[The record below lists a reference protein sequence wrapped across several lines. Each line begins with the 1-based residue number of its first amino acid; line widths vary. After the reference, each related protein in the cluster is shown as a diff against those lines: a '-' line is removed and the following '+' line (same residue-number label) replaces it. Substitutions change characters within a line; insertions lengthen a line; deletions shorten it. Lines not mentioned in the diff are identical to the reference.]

1 SKGEPTGILRE
12 LPVFLAMNRV
22 WSQIPYET
30 RRQATASFVDA
41 ASRFGI
47 TTVGSL
53 LAVPAD
59 LEVAEDLLKNDEL
72 PIRIVVEALGPNVEA
87 RQALESYARD
97 GKSPNAERL
106 QVGPAVYPLD
116 GSMLSGRAA
125 LFQAY
130 KDAPWTS
137 GALSMAPGAFQE
149 LVKNWATGKESMVL
163 DASGSLAVHM

>member
-1 SKGEPTGILRE
+1 MLSLDHHVALLNSLAIERLDLKTLSYAEGSGQVERNSKGEPTGILRE

-116 GSMLSGRAA
+116 GSMLSG
-125 LFQAY
+125 
-130 KDAPWTS
+130 
-137 GALSMAPGAFQE
+137 
-149 LVKNWATGKESMVL
+149 
-163 DASGSLAVHM
+163 